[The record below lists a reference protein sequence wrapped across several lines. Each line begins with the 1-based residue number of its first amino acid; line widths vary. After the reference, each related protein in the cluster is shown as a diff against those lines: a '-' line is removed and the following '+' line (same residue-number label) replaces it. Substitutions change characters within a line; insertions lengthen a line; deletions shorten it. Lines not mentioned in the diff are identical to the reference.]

1 MKNLFLLLTSCFLLF
16 SCDGDEPGDA
26 EVNRYYSDY
35 MKILKSYKQ
44 DGNVEATLESL
55 EKYIEDFPDIPRG
68 YALKAYV
75 LAIDGKVEESNQLY
89 AKVIEMEPKN
99 AEHYSYWSVFLTI
112 DEASRDQ
119 GYQLAKKGLEIDS
132 TYAMLY
138 NTLAWHALFKENY
151 EESVVL
157 LETAVEIDST
167 SFFFPRTLGLTY
179 FLMDSF
185 ELSKEQF
192 EEAMSLGWEDTSA
205 MAAFKQN
212 EISLNE
218 LFKSL

>member
-1 MKNLFLLLTSCFLLF
+1 MKNILFLMIASIFLF
-16 SCDGDEPGDA
+16 SCDGDEPGDS

-35 MKILKSYKQ
+35 LKIFKSYKQ
-44 DGNVEATLESL
+44 DGNAEATLASL
-55 EKYIEDFPDIPRG
+55 EKYIEDFPEVPRG

-75 LAIDGKVEESNQLY
+75 LAMEGEVEASNELY
-89 AKVIEMEPKN
+89 AKVIEMDPKN

-112 DEASRDQ
+112 DEDTRQQ
-119 GYQLAKKGLEIDS
+119 GYELAKKGLEVDS

-151 EESVVL
+151 NESLDL
-157 LETAVEIDST
+157 LKTGVALDS
-167 SFFFPRTLGLTY
+167 SSYFLARTTGLTY

-185 ELSKEQF
+185 ELSQKQF
-192 EEAMSLGWEDTSA
+192 EEAMSLGWKDTVVLS
-205 MAAFKQN
+205 AFKKN
-212 EISLNE
+212 ETSLDD